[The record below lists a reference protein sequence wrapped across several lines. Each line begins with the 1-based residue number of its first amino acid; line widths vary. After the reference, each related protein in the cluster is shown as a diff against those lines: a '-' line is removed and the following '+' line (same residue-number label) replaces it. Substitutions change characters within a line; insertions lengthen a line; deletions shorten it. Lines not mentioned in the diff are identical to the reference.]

1 MNSNGVMEAKG
12 RQYTHN
18 VTLRLN
24 HCSSGKTVNIT
35 YHACAFVALGNQH
48 AMRMFHIVICDL
60 SGSKIFFHVS
70 LTALFFSKKEIEYKM
85 CVLIFSTSFVRNIYH
100 SKNNL
105 ARYDQKFI
113 FVLM

>member
-1 MNSNGVMEAKG
+1 MIKFCMYNIKLDVASILYFLNSSMNSNGVMEAKG

-60 SGSKIFFHVS
+60 SGSKIFFHIIS
-70 LTALFFSKKEIEYKM
+70 
-85 CVLIFSTSFVRNIYH
+85 
-100 SKNNL
+100 
-105 ARYDQKFI
+105 
-113 FVLM
+113 